1 MYPHHERALE
11 SLKAYFAKEPGVI
24 AVIFGGSVAK
34 GLERPDSDID
44 AMVIVTDE
52 RYEELKAQNQLAQVI
67 FGYCD
72 YEGGYFDIKYMTKGY
87 LAAAADHGSEPTR
100 NSFLKSRCLMTT
112 DPEIPELV
120 EKVQTFQKQ
129 EKNEKQLSFYA
140 ALSLNAGYF
149 WNFIEEDPLLKARTV
164 SDIAFFT
171 LRLLL
176 EDQEVLFP
184 CAKSLLKTV
193 EQLEHKPE
201 GVLDCCRAFLEN
213 PCEQT
218 REAFTRPV
226 LEFISFRPPEDGNKV
241 LTRFVEDNEQWWYK
255 TRPLI
260 AEW

>member
-1 MYPHHERALE
+1 M
-11 SLKAYFAKEPGVI
+11 
-24 AVIFGGSVAK
+24 
-34 GLERPDSDID
+34 
-44 AMVIVTDE
+44 
-52 RYEELKAQNQLAQVI
+52 
-67 FGYCD
+67 
-72 YEGGYFDIKYMTKGY
+72 
-87 LAAAADHGSEPTR
+87 
-100 NSFLKSRCLMTT
+100 
-112 DPEIPELV
+112 
-120 EKVQTFQKQ
+120 
-129 EKNEKQLSFYA
+129 
-140 ALSLNAGYF
+140 NAGYF

-184 CAKSLLKTV
+184 CAKSLVKTI
-193 EQLEHKPE
+193 ERLEHKPE
-201 GVLDCCRAFLEN
+201 GVLDRCREFLEN

-226 LEFISFRPPEDGNKV
+226 LDFISFRPPENSDEV

>member
-11 SLKAYFAKEPGVI
+11 SLKAYFSKEPGVI
-24 AVIFGGSVAK
+24 ALIFGGSVAK

-67 FGYCD
+67 TGYCD
-72 YEGGYFDIKYMTKGY
+72 YEGGYFDIKYMTKDY

-100 NSFLKSRCLMTT
+100 NSFLKSRCLMTS

-120 EKVQTFQKQ
+120 KKVQEFQKQ
-129 EKNEKQLSFYA
+129 EKADKMLSFYA
-140 ALSLNAGYF
+140 ALELNRGYF
-149 WNFIEEDPLLKARTV
+149 WSFPENLLLRTRAV
-164 SDIAFFT
+164 ADIAFFT

-184 CAKSLLKTV
+184 CAKSLTIAV
-193 EQLEHKPE
+193 ERLENKPE
-201 GVLDCCRAFLEN
+201 NVLELCREFLQNPCDETKDAFVNPVLD
-213 PCEQT
+213 
-218 REAFTRPV
+218 
-226 LEFISFRPPEDGNKV
+226 FISFRPPEDGNKV

>member
-1 MYPHHERALE
+1 
-11 SLKAYFAKEPGVI
+11 
-24 AVIFGGSVAK
+24 
-34 GLERPDSDID
+34 
-44 AMVIVTDE
+44 
-52 RYEELKAQNQLAQVI
+52 
-67 FGYCD
+67 
-72 YEGGYFDIKYMTKGY
+72 
-87 LAAAADHGSEPTR
+87 
-100 NSFLKSRCLMTT
+100 MTT
-112 DPEIPELV
+112 DPEIPALV

-129 EKNEKQLSFYA
+129 EKDEKQLSFYA

-149 WNFIEEDPLLKARTV
+149 WNFIEDDPLLKARTI

-184 CAKSLLKTV
+184 CAKSLMKTV
-193 EQLEHKPE
+193 ERLEHKPQ
-201 GVLDCCRAFLEN
+201 GVLDCCREFLEN

-218 REAFTRPV
+218 REAFTRRCWSLSPSV
-226 LEFISFRPPEDGNKV
+226 HRRTETKV

>member
-44 AMVIVTDE
+44 AMIIVTDE

-67 FGYCD
+67 TGYCD

-100 NSFLKSRCLMTT
+100 NSFVKSRCLMTN
-112 DPEIPELV
+112 DPEIPALV

-129 EKNEKQLSFYA
+129 EKDEKQLSFYA

-149 WNFIEEDPLLKARTV
+149 WSFPENLLLRARAV
-164 SDIAFFT
+164 GDIAFFT

-184 CAKSLLKTV
+184 CAKSLTIAV
-193 EQLEHKPE
+193 EQLKHKPE
-201 GVLDCCRAFLEN
+201 NVLELCREFLQNPCDETRDAFVNPVLD
-213 PCEQT
+213 
-218 REAFTRPV
+218 
-226 LEFISFRPPEDGNKV
+226 FISFRPPEDGNKV